1 MSMGISTG
9 ISMGSL
15 FSMGSS
21 PKEMTSSPKEMTS
34 SPKEMTSSPKEMTTR
49 PVDVVYAESTVERF
63 DDALQR

>member
-1 MSMGISTG
+1 MGISTG

-15 FSMGSS
+15 FSMG
-21 PKEMTSSPKEMTS
+21 SSPKEMTS

>member
-15 FSMGSS
+15 FSMG
-21 PKEMTSSPKEMTS
+21 S